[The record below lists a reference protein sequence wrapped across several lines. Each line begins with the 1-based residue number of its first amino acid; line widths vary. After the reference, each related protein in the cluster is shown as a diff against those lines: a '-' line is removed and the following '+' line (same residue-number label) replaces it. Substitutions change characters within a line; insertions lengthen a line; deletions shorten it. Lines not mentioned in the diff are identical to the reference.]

1 MIFSIAC
8 LSCNFR
14 LMTVM
19 LCSSAFDDHSSL
31 SPENIQKFLS
41 SAPGG
46 LAIIAVTWHRFQG
59 RTIAARWGPD
69 AWMEDR
75 TCKTPMNFFSQ
86 TIWILNLVVLLII
99 MLLIKLENHL
109 ILFFFFPVRSTIYYL
124 LIHKELQPQAHSD
137 SRFGTRG
144 LRSWKI
150 DNTGTFLE
158 MIIIPTHV
166 YKLVEQVLFLWIKLI
181 LMQEIKTH
189 FLVINTSMIR
199 KRGLKL
205 TILQTYPSFPQS
217 YRSPPRWATCR
228 YLPLLFVIHMLLFPF
243 AP

>member
-1 MIFSIAC
+1 
-8 LSCNFR
+8 
-14 LMTVM
+14 M

-41 SAPGG
+41 LAPGG

-59 RTIAARWGPD
+59 STIAARWGSD

-109 ILFFFFPVRSTIYYL
+109 ILFLFFPVRSTIYL
-124 LIHKELQPQAHSD
+124 LIHNELQPQAHGD

-144 LRSWKI
+144 LGSGKI

-158 MIIIPTHV
+158 MIVIPSHV
-166 YKLVEQVLFLWIKLI
+166 YKLVEQVLFL
-181 LMQEIKTH
+181 
-189 FLVINTSMIR
+189 
-199 KRGLKL
+199 
-205 TILQTYPSFPQS
+205 
-217 YRSPPRWATCR
+217 
-228 YLPLLFVIHMLLFPF
+228 
-243 AP
+243 